1 VNSGELPR
9 PAIRHD
15 RLTHSEE
22 ARNARHEMIR
32 ADIARRLRN
41 ACSYLGDEEF
51 AALVDKLVEVQLK
64 SERGAGKPVA

>member
-1 VNSGELPR
+1 VNSGEHAR

-22 ARNARHEMIR
+22 ARKARHDMIR
-32 ADIARRLRN
+32 ADIARRLRK

-51 AALVDKLVEVQLK
+51 AALVDKIVEVQLK